1 MNDARRL
8 RVLMLGWE
16 YPPHISGGLGT
27 ACEGLT
33 KSLAPLNVEI
43 DFVVPAL
50 YGVEDAPH
58 MRLLSPELM
67 ADTVRYSRRP
77 ADDERR
83 SFELVPGESYEGRR
97 WDSVLNAWVSERDG
111 VQTLAIPAHLAP
123 YMTADDY
130 D

>member
-33 KSLAPLNVEI
+33 RSLAPLGVEI

-58 MRLLSPELM
+58 MRLLSPELL
-67 ADTVRYSRRP
+67 AETTRLSSRQVTSEKRT
-77 ADDERR
+77 
-83 SFELVPGESYEGRR
+83 FELTPGETYEERH
-97 WDSVLNAWVSERDG
+97 WDSVRNAWVTQRRELG
-111 VQTLAIPAHLAP
+111 IETFAIPAHLSP
-123 YMTADDY
+123 
-130 D
+130 